1 MVNKPTD
8 TSGSLINHVYIKK
21 ALMEE
26 IFTNTT
32 VENMYFL
39 HHDVLRIGIEKIF
52 VNFQINR

>member
-26 IFTNTT
+26 IFTNAT
-32 VENMYFL
+32 VENIYVL
-39 HHDVLRIGIEKIF
+39 HHDVVRIGIEKIF
-52 VNFQINR
+52 VDFQINR